1 MERFERLGDGRIRV
15 TLHEAELELLRSIPN
30 ELRVLY
36 DDEGADPVRGRLFP
50 RAYLDPTAEDAER
63 EWRELVHPELV
74 RERLAAL
81 EVLTDS
87 LARASGAK
95 RDTVTAD
102 LDADDTAAWLG
113 VLNDARLALG
123 TRLDVTEA
131 TEYDDLDPDDPAT
144 PGLAAYAWLTYLQGE
159 LIETV
164 MLDLPDEGAAD

>member
-1 MERFERLGDGRIRV
+1 
-15 TLHEAELELLRSIPN
+15 
-30 ELRVLY
+30 
-36 DDEGADPVRGRLFP
+36 
-50 RAYLDPTAEDAER
+50 
-63 EWRELVHPELV
+63 
-74 RERLAAL
+74 
-81 EVLTDS
+81 
-87 LARASGAK
+87 
-95 RDTVTAD
+95 VTAD